1 MRDARTLVA
10 LDPLLLPISVRCRM
24 LNSISTSPPSGVSC
38 SMFMMESTSCP
49 PATSRFPSGDWLTA
63 RNISCEICERRF
75 CRKADPEYTPRA
87 LQSPASSNVSSP
99 PRGGITFLSDSVGAK
114 TGDPEMLLSSAPIDL
129 PRRPR
134 DGIGLGAL
142 GAKDVGVTPLGG
154 TPIDDSVPRPD
165 AWLLLPLA
173 GILSLLL
180 GNDGSDACTESLPW
194 RWFTLS
200 SQSDEVRASR
210 LDVSVSRE
218 NI

>member
-1 MRDARTLVA
+1 
-10 LDPLLLPISVRCRM
+10 
-24 LNSISTSPPSGVSC
+24 
-38 SMFMMESTSCP
+38 
-49 PATSRFPSGDWLTA
+49 
-63 RNISCEICERRF
+63 
-75 CRKADPEYTPRA
+75 
-87 LQSPASSNVSSP
+87 VSSP